1 MHRIREASGSN
12 IGGLQDPVFL
22 SHGTENSTELTSIRR
37 SIQQKHL
44 VIQILFDGVNHF
56 VTLVVLED
64 GTATLF
70 DSLGTKVSDSL
81 QVQLRSIFGSGK
93 RISIPAI
100 FPQVGSNCLVN
111 AAAMATDFALKK
123 KEPENAQWVDG
134 DQLRQWFKLIL
145 FNENVLTPAARK
157 RGARSRNPEKT
168 VPSNSFLI
176 T

>member
-1 MHRIREASGSN
+1 M
-12 IGGLQDPVFL
+12 
-22 SHGTENSTELTSIRR
+22 
-37 SIQQKHL
+37 
-44 VIQILFDGVNHF
+44 IQILFDGVNHF